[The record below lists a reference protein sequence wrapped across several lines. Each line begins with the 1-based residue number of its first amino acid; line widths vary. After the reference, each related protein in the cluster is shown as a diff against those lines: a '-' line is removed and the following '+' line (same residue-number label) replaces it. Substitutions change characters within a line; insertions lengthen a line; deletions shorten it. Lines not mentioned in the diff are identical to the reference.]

1 MSVSKTLHTYIMPN
15 FTIYFTRNVIHIS
28 FFSFCH
34 LQLFGSVL
42 WVPGWW
48 GQHHVRNSRKIDQ
61 VQVINTLF
69 AINFLTFPVGSWIPI
84 IFFQFES
91 GLIWI
96 VLTVL
101 LFEWILLLIFDLQAR
116 ISKEISITRTF
127 FSSHSRS
134 SNFGNR
140 ISFLQKFNFLQIT
153 NLDFF
158 PAVCM
163 EPAVYLA
170 TLTTLDFCDSAS
182 KPHYSFVLSNRPCPL
197 LSSSSNPMV
206 TTRKAIGVQTR

>member
-1 MSVSKTLHTYIMPN
+1 MILQYI
-15 FTIYFTRNVIHIS
+15 FQQISYFI
-28 FFSFCH
+28 FSFCH

-61 VQVINTLF
+61 VQVNIFLKYFLLWKRIYFEKQNLNLF
-69 AINFLTFPVGSWIPI
+69 A
-84 IFFQFES
+84 
-91 GLIWI
+91 
-96 VLTVL
+96 
-101 LFEWILLLIFDLQAR
+101 
-116 ISKEISITRTF
+116 
-127 FSSHSRS
+127 
-134 SNFGNR
+134 
-140 ISFLQKFNFLQIT
+140 
-153 NLDFF
+153 
-158 PAVCM
+158 AVCM

-206 TTRKAIGVQTR
+206 TTRKANGTQTR